1 MREERVLLKTIP
13 APFPQNKL
21 REDVLRVEG
30 DGAGGRVVQGEVL
43 EGDRG
48 QVVALQGREVGGS
61 GGLAEGETDV
71 GQVGGD
77 LGGGVGAW
85 GRRGDGGG
93 GLEDHGGGGGGVG
106 DVGLILVLRREGGT
120 SMPSEKETSLHNQ
133 QPWWSA
139 IKRVQRTK
147 GERQLCSRD
156 RVSEN

>member
-1 MREERVLLKTIP
+1 M
-13 APFPQNKL
+13 
-21 REDVLRVEG
+21 
-30 DGAGGRVVQGEVL
+30 GGRVVQGEVL

-85 GRRGDGGG
+85 GRRGDVGG

-106 DVGLILVLRREGGT
+106 DVGLILVSRREGWT
-120 SMPSEKETSLHNQ
+120 SMPSEKEASLHNQ
-133 QPWWSA
+133 QPGWVGGQRLNASKGRKA
-139 IKRVQRTK
+139 RDSCAAGTECRRIKKHTPSQNN
-147 GERQLCSRD
+147 RD
-156 RVSEN
+156 CYCRSSSTTSLL